1 MDGISIHEVSVVI
14 LILYYRYKS
23 LRHVP
28 AYDRFIKERFQRCL
42 DLYLAPR
49 VRKNRVRM
57 QLLCYHDSRI
67 LILFLIAQ
75 CRSRFASSKT
85 PKSQRSS
92 TFPYTSS
99 TFIRRPHCSYSLFV
113 NSSIR
118 SLRSLWFR

>member
-1 MDGISIHEVSVVI
+1 MHEVSVVV

-57 QLLCYHDSRI
+57 QLLCYHDYTHI
-67 LILFLIAQ
+67 LILFLLAQ

-92 TFPYTSS
+92 TFPYASS

-113 NSSIR
+113 DSSIWP
-118 SLRSLWFR
+118 LCSLWFR